1 LTRAGH
7 GGCEEMNRM
16 MSMRGSMCVAMGT
29 IAGIAGD
36 EPRGASG
43 RQKMLEETDSATN
56 LGSRQFRR
64 ARGK

>member
-1 LTRAGH
+1 
-7 GGCEEMNRM
+7 M

>member
-1 LTRAGH
+1 
-7 GGCEEMNRM
+7 M

-29 IAGIAGD
+29 IAGDASD

-43 RQKMLEETDSATN
+43 RQKMLEVTDSATN